1 MKKIFFP
8 LFLCFLFF
16 AFSSEAETNA
26 VLQGEDTT
34 IYNRVWVLTRLN
46 NRKVNYKEG
55 EEKISL
61 IITSENEYARGYLG
75 CNSYTGQAIIKRN
88 RIMFREL
95 ETTLISCPGERE
107 QTERIYMNNLDDVDS
122 WAIIDEDLY
131 LYKNS
136 RPILIYT
143 KD

>member
-1 MKKIFFP
+1 M
-8 LFLCFLFF
+8 
-16 AFSSEAETNA
+16 
-26 VLQGEDTT
+26 QGEDTT